1 MQQKSSKILIAATVP
16 ETVRLLMRGQLDW
29 FANKGYLV
37 DVCTD
42 PGSNYGLGN
51 AEFTDSV
58 HERHFISMERD
69 FSVIK
74 DIGSLIQWVRL
85 LRKTRPDYLVACT
98 PKASLLSLIA
108 GLIARVPNRIYI
120 LFGLRYETST
130 GIARKVLKATERI
143 CGYCADV
150 VIAVSPSLAN
160 CATEEK
166 LISSKKIRL
175 IGKGSSNG
183 VDSNRF
189 KPLEKSERERKRAS
203 LGYSED
209 DFVVGF
215 IGRLTP
221 DKGIDSLLEAFGQ
234 VNQRVD
240 HAKLLLIGPFEGSSI
255 EHPGMQQ
262 VGSQADTSKWHPLLD
277 ALVLP
282 TKREGF
288 PNVVLEAHACAVPVI
303 TTRAT
308 GAVDSVIDGENG
320 LLVDVD
326 NVDQLAKAIMQLA
339 TNPGLC
345 HELGANGRSWVIENF
360 QPEFIWLGMDKI
372 FHEMK

>member
-1 MQQKSSKILIAATVP
+1 MQHKTQKILIAATVP
-16 ETVRLLMRGQLDW
+16 ETVRLLMRGQLNW

-58 HERHFISMERD
+58 HERHYISMERD
-69 FSVIK
+69 FSIIK
-74 DIGSLIQWVRL
+74 DIGALIQWIRL
-85 LRKTRPDYLVACT
+85 LRKTKPDYLIACT
-98 PKASLLSLIA
+98 PKASLLSLVA
-108 GLIARVPNRIYI
+108 GFFARVPNRVYI

-130 GIARKVLKATERI
+130 GFSRKILKATERI
-143 CGYCADV
+143 CGFCSDV

-160 CATEEK
+160 CAIEEK
-166 LISSKKIRL
+166 LISAKKIRL

-189 KPLEKSERERKRAS
+189 KPFESFEREKARS
-203 LGYSED
+203 LLGYSEE

-221 DKGIDSLLEAFGQ
+221 DKGIDSLLDAFEI
-234 VNQRVD
+234 VNQQIE
-240 HAKLLLIGPFEGSSI
+240 HAKLLLIGPFEGSVI
-255 EHPGMQQ
+255 QHPWVQQ
-262 VGSQADTSKWHPLLD
+262 VGSQADTSRWHPLLN

-288 PNVVLEAHACAVPVI
+288 PNVVLEAHACEVPVI

-308 GAVDSVIDGENG
+308 GAVDSVVDGENG

-326 NVDQLAKAIMQLA
+326 NVDQLASAIIQLA
-339 TNPGLC
+339 TNPELC
-345 HELGANGRSWVIENF
+345 HAMGVNGREWVVQNF
-360 QPEFIWLGMDKI
+360 QPESIWLGMDKI
-372 FHEMK
+372 FQEMK